1 MFFMSSCS
9 STLFYQVYKTSSSL
23 QVSEEE
29 DNLYYEDENCIVSY
43 NLWSEEGNAG
53 FQFYN
58 KTEETIYLNLAK
70 SFFVLNGIAYDYFQN
85 RIFSNSTNLTS
96 ESGIQITGVNYFN
109 LIQSHHYSVVGTKG
123 SSTAIAEKDVIAIP
137 SKTAKIVSEFR
148 INESRIRNCD
158 LYQFPTKNQIKT
170 DSFSKENS
178 PIVFSNRLVYR
189 LENAEEEFN
198 FENEFFVSE
207 IANYPSDHI
216 LKSERVEFCGEKSM
230 SSRRYNLEYAPNKF
244 YIKYTKG
251 KGSNLKH

>member
-70 SFFVLNGIAYDYFQN
+70 SFFVLNGIAYDYFKN
-85 RIFSNSTNLTS
+85 RISFRLD
-96 ESGIQITGVNYFN
+96 
-109 LIQSHHYSVVGTKG
+109 
-123 SSTAIAEKDVIAIP
+123 IAEKDVIAIP